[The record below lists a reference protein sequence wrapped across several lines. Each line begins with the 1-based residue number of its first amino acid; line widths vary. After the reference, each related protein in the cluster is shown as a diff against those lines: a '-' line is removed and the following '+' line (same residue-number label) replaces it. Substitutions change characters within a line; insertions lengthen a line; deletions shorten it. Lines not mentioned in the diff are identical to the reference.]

1 MTTVFEKVF
10 GVEPYKNIRTYAEY
24 SKFSLDYKPLFRHK
38 IAWIAR
44 SSVKKIKD
52 QDLLAHIVNDSE
64 VAKGVA
70 DLALS
75 RINDKQVVIDTLRKN
90 CRREKF
96 EQKLEALLIAEVAA
110 TNDPARLAEIAR
122 TEGPYTGT
130 NAVRFAAV
138 DRINDLATLEAIA
151 LDVSMR
157 YTPVRERAADRMAL
171 LGGKRADKLT
181 HWTELVK

>member
-1 MTTVFEKVF
+1 MTTLFERIF
-10 GVEPYKNIRTYAEY
+10 RVEPYKDIRTGKEY
-24 SKFSLDYKPLFRHK
+24 SKFFLNYRPLFRHK

-44 SSVKKIKD
+44 SNVKKIND
-52 QDLLAHIVNDSE
+52 QELLAHIVNDSE

-75 RINDKQVVIDTLRKN
+75 RITDKQVVIDTLHKN

-96 EQKLEALLIAEVAA
+96 EQKLDELLIAEITAIS
-110 TNDPARLAEIAR
+110 DPARLAENAR
-122 TEGPYTGT
+122 TEGPYSGT

-138 DRINDLATLEAIA
+138 DRINDLATLESIA
-151 LDVSMR
+151 LDVSMT
-157 YTPVRERAADRMAL
+157 YTPVREHAADRIAL
-171 LGGKRADKLT
+171 LGGKRPDRLT